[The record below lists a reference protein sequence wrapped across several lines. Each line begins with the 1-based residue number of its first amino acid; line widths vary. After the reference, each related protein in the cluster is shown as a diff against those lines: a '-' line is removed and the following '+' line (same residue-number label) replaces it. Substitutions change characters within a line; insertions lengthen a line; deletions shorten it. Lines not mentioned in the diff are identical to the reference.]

1 MSIYKKQ
8 RRDGTTAWYYDFM
21 HHGVRYRGVG
31 GTTKSHAIRTL
42 DKKRT
47 EVLNDEHGLIKKVSN
62 PRIEDFSDTYLARR
76 RHLRFHK
83 RDALS
88 VRTLLKYFRGQNLMS
103 ITPPHIEDYIGSRR
117 EDGVANGTINRE
129 LTCLKRMFSLAIK
142 WGDAKFNPVKE
153 IDFLEEPPGRTRS
166 LSEEEAQKLI
176 QNACKHLQPV
186 IITALNTGMRLSEI
200 LSLKWNQ
207 VHIDNVIEPYLELT
221 VTKNNRKR
229 FIPLNRDMV
238 DLLKHLLEMD
248 KEESEYV
255 FLGKQKKPLKCIKT
269 PFGNAMKKA
278 GIKDFRF
285 HDLRHTFA
293 SHYVM
298 SGGDLI
304 SLKEI
309 LGHST
314 LKMVERYS
322 HLASAYRTKMIN
334 KLNGKFKNCH
344 LFATSESPVEND
356 RFEQKKEAS

>member
-1 MSIYKKQ
+1 MSVYQKK
-8 RRDGTTAWYYDFM
+8 RRDGTTAWYFDFM

-31 GTTKSHAIRTL
+31 GTTKSQAIRTL

-47 EVLNDEHGLIKKVSN
+47 EALNEEHGLMKKVSN
-62 PRIEDFSDTYLARR
+62 PRIEDFAVTYLARR
-76 RHLRFHK
+76 KHLRFHR
-83 RDALS
+83 RDDLS
-88 VRTLLKYFRGQNLMS
+88 VRTLLKHFRGQNLTS
-103 ITPPHIEDYIGSRR
+103 ITPPHIEDYIGSRMK
-117 EDGVANGTINRE
+117 DGVANGTINRE

-142 WGDAKFNPVKE
+142 WGDAKINPVKE
-153 IDFLEEPPGRTRS
+153 VDFLEEPPGRTRS

-207 VHIDNVIEPYLELT
+207 VHIDNVIEPYLELP
-221 VTKNNRKR
+221 VTKNNQKR

-269 PFGNAMKKA
+269 SFGNAMKKA

-304 SLKEI
+304 SLKEF

-356 RFEQKKEAS
+356 RFERKKEVS